1 LVSTRLKQQ
10 DSQNPALLPLSV
22 IRMLWK
28 RKIPIL
34 AMLAVLS
41 AISAVVVF
49 KLPAVYKSEALVLVD
64 SQKIPEKF
72 VSSTVSS
79 GVADR
84 LAAISQEIMSTT
96 RLLKI
101 IGDLDLYKAERKAK
115 TQEEVVEEMR
125 HDISVTVQKDN
136 WATGKPVAF
145 KVGYQG
151 NAPTLVAEVANQLA
165 NLYIEE
171 NLQTREVEASGTSDF
186 IDNQLSEAKR
196 QLDDEEGK
204 VAKFKQAHN
213 GSLPEQESPLLSTLS
228 NLRLQLQGIQDS
240 LNRSQQNKLMMETAL
255 ATEQSSEANLE
266 RALQMRSAAGQPLA
280 MAGDSG
286 QLEDRSLP
294 KLQHQLQE
302 MESRYTP
309 DHPDIIAL
317 KAEIAHMQQA
327 QQGAAKELAT
337 ASKAKAQPEA
347 GPKASDAAAPISRDL
362 LQERGKIAMMQ
373 TQLSGLKHDI
383 DFEETERRRILQQT
397 DALQARVEQLP
408 IVEQEMVGLTRDYE
422 TSKANYKSLLDKQIA
437 AQMSTDMERRQKS
450 ERFEIID
457 PARVPEKPFKPDR
470 PLFLALGLIVSLAM
484 ALLVGFGL
492 ELRNPVL
499 LGEWELPEH
508 VVVLGRVPIID
519 MRPKR
524 VAKSQGKL
532 RAVAVGSAAACVL
545 TAAVAYY
552 FLKARL

>member
-1 LVSTRLKQQ
+1 
-10 DSQNPALLPLSV
+10 
-22 IRMLWK
+22 
-28 RKIPIL
+28 
-34 AMLAVLS
+34 
-41 AISAVVVF
+41 VVF

-115 TQEEVVEEMR
+115 TQEEVVEKMR
-125 HDISVTVQKDN
+125 RDISVTVQKDN

-347 GPKASDAAAPISRDL
+347 VPKASDAAAPISRDL

>member
-266 RALQMRSAAGQPLA
+266 RALQMRSATGQPLA

>member
-1 LVSTRLKQQ
+1 LVSTRPKQPDTQ
-10 DSQNPALLPLSV
+10 SPALLPLSIV
-22 IRMLWK
+22 RMLWK

-34 AMLAVLS
+34 AILSVLS

-49 KLPAVYKSEALVLVD
+49 KLPAVYKAEALVLVD

-79 GVADR
+79 GVSDR

-101 IGDLDLYKAERKAK
+101 INDLDLYKAERRIK
-115 TQEEVVEEMR
+115 TQEEIVEEMR
-125 HDISVTVQKDN
+125 RDITVTVQKDN

-145 KVGYQG
+145 KIGYQG
-151 NAPTLVAEVANQLA
+151 KTPSVVAEVANQLA

-186 IDNQLSEAKR
+186 INNQLNEAKR
-196 QLDDEEGK
+196 QLDDEESK

-213 GSLPEQESPLLSTLS
+213 GSLPQQESPLLSTLS

-240 LNRSQQNKLMMETAL
+240 INRSQQNKLMLETAL
-255 ATEQSSEANLE
+255 ATEQSSERNLE
-266 RALQMRSAAGQPLA
+266 QALQMRSSAGQA
-280 MAGDSG
+280 FMAVDSG
-286 QLEDRSLP
+286 QPEDKSLL
-294 KLQHQLQE
+294 KLGQQVQE
-302 MESRYTP
+302 LESRYTP
-309 DHPDIIAL
+309 DHPDIVAL
-317 KAEIAHMQQA
+317 KAEIAHLEERQKSIAKQA
-327 QQGAAKELAT
+327 ANAGV
-337 ASKAKAQPEA
+337 KAQTDVE
-347 GPKASDAAAPISRDL
+347 PKAAEAAAPVSRDL
-362 LQERGKIAMMQ
+362 LQERGKIAMIQ
-373 TQLSGLKHDI
+373 TQLAAVKHDI
-383 DFEETERRRILQQT
+383 SFEEAERQRILQQIE
-397 DALQARVEQLP
+397 ASQAKVEQLP

-457 PARVPEKPFKPDR
+457 PARVPEKPFKPNR
-470 PLFLALGLIVSLAM
+470 PLFLAGGVIVSIAF
-484 ALLVGFGL
+484 ALLIGLGL
-492 ELRNPVL
+492 ELRKPVL
-499 LGEWELPEH
+499 LGEWELPDH
-508 VVVLGRVPIID
+508 VLVLGRVPIID
-519 MRPKR
+519 MTPKR
-524 VAKSQGKL
+524 TARSQGVL
-532 RAVAVGSAAACVL
+532 RAVAVGSTAICML

>member
-302 MESRYTP
+302 LESRYTP